1 MIDLEGKIN
10 DKRIYSIW
18 EGMKSRCCNPKSQ
31 LYHRYGG
38 RGITICDEWK
48 NNSRAFIKWAYENGY
63 DENAC
68 KKECELDRIDNNKGY
83 CPENC
88 HFVNHKLNARN
99 MERCHI
105 VEYNGEKRHWL
116 EWCEILDISKKSIE
130 HLVERYKL
138 TYAEAFD
145 RKLYYKY
152 NPHNWSWEL
161 K

>member
-1 MIDLEGKIN
+1 MEYD
-10 DKRIYSIW
+10 
-18 EGMKSRCCNPKSQ
+18 
-31 LYHRYGG
+31 
-38 RGITICDEWK
+38 
-48 NNSRAFIKWAYENGY
+48 YENGFEMKEINS
-63 DENAC
+63 DENAG

-88 HFVNHKLNARN
+88 RFVNHKVNSRN

-130 HLVERYKL
+130 HLVERYNL

-152 NPHNWSWEL
+152 NPHTWTWEKL
-161 K
+161 